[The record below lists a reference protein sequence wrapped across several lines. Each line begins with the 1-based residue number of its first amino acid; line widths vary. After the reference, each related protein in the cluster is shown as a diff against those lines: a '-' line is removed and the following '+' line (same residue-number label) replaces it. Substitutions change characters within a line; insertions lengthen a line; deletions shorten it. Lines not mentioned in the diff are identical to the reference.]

1 MIARWTFLMT
11 LVGVL
16 GPAWQASARADGS
29 KALVQDYLED
39 RGATGYTITAVTA
52 DYLADSFPGT
62 DFFAVIFRPY
72 PVAVRPP
79 RGLSASNVF
88 LVQKQKVTPQKVTP
102 LVSPA
107 DLEAFF
113 FDALAPVDDEDAAA
127 DAGLSWLRLTEVFSQ
142 DGFYTFSAP
151 EVNVMAT
158 PNGEFIVT
166 GSVTVTAGGRG
177 SIAVELDFD
186 SLGLLDDVSET
197 RDVRPG
203 VRPICQ
209 ATKLLDAD
217 PLVRRM
223 AEQDILVMG
232 RPAKGYLDEQR
243 AKAKPELKAAID
255 RIWKRIVDEG
265 R

>member
-1 MIARWTFLMT
+1 MVARWTFLMA

-16 GPAWQASARADGS
+16 GPAWQASARADNP
-29 KALVQDYLED
+29 KALVQEFLED
-39 RGATGYTITAVTA
+39 IGATGFTITAITA
-52 DYLADSFPGT
+52 DFIDDSFPDT
-62 DFFAVIFRPY
+62 DFFEVRFRQY
-72 PVAVRPP
+72 PVAVEPP
-79 RGLSASNVF
+79 KGLSASNLF
-88 LVQKQKVTPQKVTP
+88 LVHKKEVTP

-107 DLEAFF
+107 DLEDFF
-113 FDALAPVDDEDAAA
+113 FDQLAPVEDEDAAA

-177 SIAVELDFD
+177 SIKAELQFD
-186 SLGLLDDVSET
+186 AFDGSLEDVSET
-197 RDVRPG
+197 RNVRPG

-232 RPAKGYLDEQR
+232 KSAKGYLDEQR
-243 AKAKPELKAAID
+243 AKAKPKLKAAID

-265 R
+265 W